1 MTDSEKITNLR
12 VALNDILERATD
24 HPAFDIDCYKARNI
38 CDLVKIGGD
47 TTDWTMVAIIAADA
61 LEETK

>member
-1 MTDSEKITNLR
+1 MTDQEKITNLR

-24 HPAFDIDCYKARNI
+24 HPAFDIDAYKAR
-38 CDLVKIGGD
+38 DVSGLVKIGGD